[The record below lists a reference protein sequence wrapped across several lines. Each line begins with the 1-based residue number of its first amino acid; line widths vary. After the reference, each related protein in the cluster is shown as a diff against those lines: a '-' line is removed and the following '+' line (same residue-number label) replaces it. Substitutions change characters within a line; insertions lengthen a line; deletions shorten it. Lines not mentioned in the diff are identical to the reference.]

1 MATKTKTTALDK
13 VYKAA
18 GSRKNGITA
27 EQVALKTGV
36 PISTVRSYLTFLKK
50 EGDIAAVGTVR
61 TGNRGRPAILYV
73 A

>member
-1 MATKTKTTALDK
+1 MAKTTALDK
-13 VYKAA
+13 VLKAA

-27 EQVALKTGV
+27 EQVAVKTGV

-50 EGDIAAVGTVR
+50 QGDVQEVGSVR
-61 TGNRGRPAILYV
+61 TGNRGRPALLYT

>member
-1 MATKTKTTALDK
+1 MAKTTKLDL
-13 VYKAA
+13 VLKAA

-27 EQVALKTGV
+27 EQVAAKTGV

-50 EGDIAAVGTVR
+50 QGDVEAVGTVR